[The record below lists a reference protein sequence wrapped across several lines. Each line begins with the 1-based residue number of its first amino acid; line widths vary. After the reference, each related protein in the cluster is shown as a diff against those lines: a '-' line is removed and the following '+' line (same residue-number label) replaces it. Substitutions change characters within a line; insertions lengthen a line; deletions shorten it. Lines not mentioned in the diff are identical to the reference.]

1 MAKFR
6 KIGVLTSGGDAPGMN
21 AAVRAVARKALQNGI
36 QVVGIRGGYEGLL
49 NEDMI
54 ELTTHKV
61 SQIITKGGTV
71 LYSSRCPR
79 FVNREWQMK
88 GVEICRKH
96 EIDAIVA
103 IGGDG
108 TFRGAT
114 ALTNLGIPSIGI
126 PATIDN
132 DITATEYTI
141 GFDTAMNT
149 VLGMVDCLRETCE
162 SHNRCNVIE
171 VMGRDCGM
179 IALYTGMATGALA
192 IAIPEIPFDEKY
204 GIEKLA
210 SARAQGKRGLIA
222 VTSEGM
228 KPTADGK
235 NFSEHFAAEI
245 EKNAGIETR
254 FARCGHIIRGGEP
267 AIRDRVIATEMG
279 YEAVNELLAGKSN
292 EVMCYI
298 GGKITPVDI
307 NYALILDRMYKNKLE
322 EFDLDGFTDEQ
333 IAAMRVTCSAKSA
346 NIRRLY
352 QMAMEISF

>member
-1 MAKFR
+1 MAIK
-6 KIGVLTSGGDAPGMN
+6 KIAVLTSGGDAPGMN
-21 AAVRAVARKALQNGI
+21 AAIRSVVRAALDRGVEVCG
-36 QVVGIRGGYEGLL
+36 VVRGYTGLINDDFIDMDLRSVSDIIHRGGTMLYTARCPEFKTEEGLQTAIA
-49 NEDMI
+49 N
-54 ELTTHKV
+54 
-61 SQIITKGGTV
+61 
-71 LYSSRCPR
+71 
-79 FVNREWQMK
+79 
-88 GVEICRKH
+88 CRARN
-96 EIDAIVA
+96 IDGLVV

-108 TFRGAT
+108 SFRGAQD
-114 ALTNLGIPSIGI
+114 LSKRGFPCVGIPG
-126 PATIDN
+126 TIDN

-149 VLGMVDCLRETCE
+149 VLGMVDALRETCE

-228 KPTADGK
+228 KPTADGE
-235 NFSEHFAAEI
+235 NFSEHFGKEI
-245 EKNAGIETR
+245 EKNTGIETR
-254 FARCGHIIRGGEP
+254 FARCGHIIRGGAP
-267 AIRDRVIATEMG
+267 TIRDRVMATEMG
-279 YEAVNELLAGKSN
+279 YRAVTELLDGKSN
-292 EVMCYI
+292 EVICYV
-298 GGKITPVDI
+298 GGRIKPMDI

-322 EFDLDGFTDEQ
+322 EHDLDNFTDEQ
-333 IAAMRVTCSAKSA
+333 IAAMRATCSDKSA

-352 QMAMEISF
+352 QMAMDISF